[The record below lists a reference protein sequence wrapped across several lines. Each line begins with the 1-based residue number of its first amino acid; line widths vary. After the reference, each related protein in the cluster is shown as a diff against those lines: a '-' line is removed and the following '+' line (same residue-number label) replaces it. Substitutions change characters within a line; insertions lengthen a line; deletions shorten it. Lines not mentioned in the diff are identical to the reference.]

1 MFIRIDSATCNP
13 MTAVAFSDILG
24 FGLGFGGY
32 GLVNITAGL
41 IWSNSERMVRLNEK
55 RKQSVDVY

>member
-1 MFIRIDSATCNP
+1 